1 MKATGHKVLEA
12 MERGLRVEADGRVYA
27 MSEDGGIAVRMT
39 RTAGGEETEFWSDTG
54 MSVAAFYREVVGQ
67 IDEDGFAVL
76 MADLA
81 LAKARGA

>member
-1 MKATGHKVLEA
+1 VKATGHKVLEA
-12 MERGLRVEADGRVYA
+12 MENGLRVEAAGRVYA
-27 MSEDGGIAVRMT
+27 MSESGGIAVRMT
-39 RTAGGEETEFWSDTG
+39 RGAGGEEFWSDTG

-67 IDEDGFAVL
+67 IDESGFAAL